1 MDINFTPKIINY
13 TNSSKL
19 YLMTLDGVNEFENK
33 LANGSYGDIF
43 DFMTKNPMEAI
54 SSLRIYPI
62 NLRGLL
68 ANTGGFQPTN
78 EITLLATPVRLDGN
92 VVYNYI
98 GNYQQVLDSLKIPM
112 VKDYHITR
120 KYNNFLDYAPYT
132 TLRLYLPYI
141 DMISLNV
148 SEVMDKYISVTY
160 VLDLMT
166 GNVTG
171 VVEVRDSLGAPKRVI
186 AQVSGMLGM
195 DIPLGQVNVQEMT
208 LKNLTNTINLASSGL
223 SLLIGASSGNGV
235 ASAIGGIGLL
245 KSTTIGAIEA
255 NQEHHTKAKASGDFT
270 SFYTPQE
277 VYLVRETIN
286 SEPIDYATTKG
297 RPMGKQVKLGNLNGY
312 TKVGKVHLEGFGYAT
327 SQELEEIENY
337 LLDGVIL

>member
-1 MDINFTPKIINY
+1 MDINFTPRILNF

-19 YLMTLDGVNEFENK
+19 YLMDINAVNNFEYK
-33 LANGSYGDIF
+33 LASGQYGDIF
-43 DFMTKNPMEAI
+43 SFLTKNPMEAI

-68 ANTGGFQPTN
+68 GNTGAFQPTN
-78 EITLLATPVRLDGN
+78 EVTLLNTPIRLDTAI
-92 VVYNYI
+92 YNYI
-98 GNYQQVLDSLKIPM
+98 GNYQQVLNNLKIPM

-171 VVEVRDSLGAPKRVI
+171 VVEVRDSVGAPKRVI

-270 SFYTPQE
+270 SFYMPQE

-286 SEPIDYATTKG
+286 SEPIDYANTKG
-297 RPMGKQVKLGNLNGY
+297 RPMGKQVTLGDLSGY